1 MAEEHE
7 VTPPGG
13 ETQAPAEDEQRVPVR
28 LILLGLLGLYVLL
41 FIILNSG
48 SVSVS
53 FVFFSTKSAI
63 GTPQA
68 RCRLMTQSGRCSTIA
83 PSRLRP
89 FSGTKRV
96 SAMA

>member
-7 VTPPGG
+7 VTPPVGG
-13 ETQAPAEDEQRVPVR
+13 TEAPTEDDQRVPVR

-53 FVFFSTKSAI
+53 FVFFSTDISLIVGLVLAI
-63 GTPQA
+63 VLGFAGGYLANELRDRRKRKKKAQA
-68 RCRLMTQSGRCSTIA
+68 
-83 PSRLRP
+83 
-89 FSGTKRV
+89 
-96 SAMA
+96 

>member
-13 ETQAPAEDEQRVPVR
+13 GTQPTGEDEQRVPIR

-53 FVFFSTKSAI
+53 FVFFSTDISLIVGLVLAI
-63 GTPQA
+63 VLGFA
-68 RCRLMTQSGRCSTIA
+68 GGYLA
-83 PSRLRP
+83 NELRDRR
-89 FSGTKRV
+89 KRKKKAQT
-96 SAMA
+96 S

>member
-1 MAEEHE
+1 VAEEHE

-13 ETQAPAEDEQRVPVR
+13 GTQAPAEDEQRVPVR

-53 FVFFSTKSAI
+53 FVFFSTDISLIVGLVLAI
-63 GTPQA
+63 VLGFAGGYLANELRERRKRKKT
-68 RCRLMTQSGRCSTIA
+68 TQ
-83 PSRLRP
+83 
-89 FSGTKRV
+89 V
-96 SAMA
+96 

>member
-1 MAEEHE
+1 MAEEQE

-13 ETQAPAEDEQRVPVR
+13 GEQAPAEDEQRVPVR

-53 FVFFSTKSAI
+53 FVFFSTDISLIVGLVLAIVLGFAGGYLANELRERRKRRNQPKS
-63 GTPQA
+63 
-68 RCRLMTQSGRCSTIA
+68 
-83 PSRLRP
+83 
-89 FSGTKRV
+89 
-96 SAMA
+96 

>member
-53 FVFFSTKSAI
+53 FVFFSTDISLIVGLVLAI
-63 GTPQA
+63 VLGFAGGYLANELRDRRKRKTKAQA
-68 RCRLMTQSGRCSTIA
+68 
-83 PSRLRP
+83 
-89 FSGTKRV
+89 
-96 SAMA
+96 

>member
-53 FVFFSTKSAI
+53 FVFFSTDISLIVGLVLAI
-63 GTPQA
+63 VLGFAGGYLANELRDRRKRKKKAQA
-68 RCRLMTQSGRCSTIA
+68 
-83 PSRLRP
+83 
-89 FSGTKRV
+89 
-96 SAMA
+96 

>member
-1 MAEEHE
+1 VAEEHE

-53 FVFFSTKSAI
+53 FVFFSTDISLIVGLVLAI
-63 GTPQA
+63 VLGFAGGYLANELRDRRKRKKKAQA
-68 RCRLMTQSGRCSTIA
+68 
-83 PSRLRP
+83 
-89 FSGTKRV
+89 
-96 SAMA
+96 

>member
-13 ETQAPAEDEQRVPVR
+13 GTQAPAEDEQRVPVR

-53 FVFFSTKSAI
+53 FVFFSTDISLIVGLVLAI
-63 GTPQA
+63 VLGFAGGYLANELRERRKRKKT
-68 RCRLMTQSGRCSTIA
+68 TQ
-83 PSRLRP
+83 
-89 FSGTKRV
+89 V
-96 SAMA
+96 